1 MLELIIEEIMY
12 MRKIALLLLTL
23 GLFSGTAHAKRYLI
37 TVENDTRAPV
47 NWEAFVTRGGGSV
60 VEKFD
65 FIDGAV
71 LDITPEQ
78 AQQLLNRRAPGMTIE
93 EDTPRKWLLD
103 KDTSFSALSGLAVR
117 SPGKSVKPSAAV
129 PQVPAPKAGK
139 AERTGNTR
147 AHYYAD
153 QINPKGEFPWSITR
167 MDLKALWEVT
177 QGEGIKVGVI
187 DTGINYNHE
196 DLKDNY
202 AGGKNCIEPD
212 NPAADPL
219 DDQGHGT
226 HVAGTIAAVYNSTG
240 VVGIAPKASLYAVKV
255 MDKNGAGMPSDI
267 VRGIEWAIKNGMNVL
282 NMSIGSPAPSEAM
295 HKAIKKAVAN
305 NITVVCASG
314 NEATDVSYPAAFPET
329 IAVGASDPNDD
340 YAPFSNYGPQVDF
353 IAPGKFVYS
362 TMIDGKYAF
371 QQGTSMAC
379 PHIAGMAALA
389 YSLGYRTP
397 ANVKAALKAAAVPLK
412 QLPVEQQGSGLPLG
426 SKLLQNMNAAR

>member
-1 MLELIIEEIMY
+1 
-12 MRKIALLLLTL
+12 
-23 GLFSGTAHAKRYLI
+23 
-37 TVENDTRAPV
+37 
-47 NWEAFVTRGGGSV
+47 
-60 VEKFD
+60 
-65 FIDGAV
+65 
-71 LDITPEQ
+71 
-78 AQQLLNRRAPGMTIE
+78 
-93 EDTPRKWLLD
+93 
-103 KDTSFSALSGLAVR
+103 
-117 SPGKSVKPSAAV
+117 
-129 PQVPAPKAGK
+129 
-139 AERTGNTR
+139 
-147 AHYYAD
+147 
-153 QINPKGEFPWSITR
+153 
-167 MDLKALWEVT
+167 MDLKSLWEVT

-202 AGGKNCIEPD
+202 AGGKNYIEPD

-226 HVAGTIAAVYNSTG
+226 HVAGTIAAVYNSKG

-282 NMSIGSPAPSEAM
+282 NMSIGSPAPSEPM

-329 IAVGASDPNDD
+329 IAVVASDPNDD
-340 YAPFSNYGPQVDF
+340 YAPFSNYGPQADF
-353 IAPGKFVYS
+353 IALGKFVYS

-379 PHIAGMAALA
+379 PHIAGMAALV

-412 QLPVEQQGSGLPLG
+412 QLPVVEQQGSGLPLG

>member
-1 MLELIIEEIMY
+1 
-12 MRKIALLLLTL
+12 MRKLTIFLLTL
-23 GLFSGTAHAKRYLI
+23 GLFSSTANAKRYLI

-47 NWEAFVTRGGGSV
+47 NWEAFITRGGGSV
-60 VEKFD
+60 VEQFD

-71 LDITPEQ
+71 LDLTPAQ

-93 EDTPRKWLLD
+93 EDTPRNWLLD
-103 KDTSFSALSGLAVR
+103 KDSSFSALSGLAGR
-117 SPGKSVKPSAAV
+117 SYGKSEKTKTPV
-129 PQVPAPKAGK
+129 PQASAPKAR
-139 AERTGNTR
+139 RTGNTR

-177 QGEGIKVGVI
+177 QGEGVKVAVI
-187 DTGINYNHE
+187 DTGINYTHE

-202 AGGKNCIEPD
+202 AGGKNCVEPN
-212 NPAADPL
+212 NPKAEPL

-240 VVGIAPKASLYAVKV
+240 VVGIAPKASLYSVKV
-255 MDKNGAGMPSDI
+255 MDKNGAGLPSDI
-267 VRGIEWAIKNGMNVL
+267 VRGIEWSISNGMNVL
-282 NMSIGSPAPSEAM
+282 NMSIGSPVPSEAM
-295 HKAIKKAVAN
+295 HKAIKKAIAN

-314 NEATDVSYPAAFPET
+314 NEATAVSYPAAFPET

-362 TMIDGKYAF
+362 TMIDGKYDF
-371 QQGTSMAC
+371 LQGTSMAC

-397 ANVKAALKAAAVPLK
+397 ANVKAALKAAAIPLK
-412 QLPVEQQGSGLPLG
+412 QLTAEQQGAGLPLG
-426 SKLLQNMNAAR
+426 SKLLQNMNTDR